1 MIQAATQ
8 APIQLKNVVL
18 SHDRH
23 PAVHHVSGA
32 FAPGSLTAITGPNG
46 AGKTTLLRAL
56 AGLHRLDEGRIDHP
70 GLHPA
75 DIALLP
81 QASLLDRSFPLSCLD
96 VVALGHWGRIG
107 AFRPVTAILR
117 AAAQEALRKVGMEP
131 LAARP
136 IGSLSAGQFQRVLFA
151 RLLAQ
156 DAPVML
162 LDEPFTALDA
172 RTTADLL
179 GVLRGW
185 HQAGKTVVAVLHDLD
200 LIRREFPE
208 TLLLAREAIA
218 WGPTEISLS
227 AANRLRARMLSE
239 AWDDGAEICHVAA

>member
-1 MIQAATQ
+1 MVPPPA
-8 APIQLKNVVL
+8 IQLKNVVL

-23 PAVHHVSGA
+23 PAVHHLSGT

-56 AGLHRLDEGRIDHP
+56 SGLHQLDEGRIDHP
-70 GLHPA
+70 GLRPS

-96 VVALGHWGRIG
+96 VVALGHWGKIG
-107 AFRPVTAILR
+107 AFRPVTTALR
-117 AAAQEALRKVGMEP
+117 DAAQEALRKVGMES

-136 IGSLSAGQFQRVLFA
+136 IGALSAGQFQRVLFA

-156 DAPVML
+156 DCSVML
-162 LDEPFTALDA
+162 LDEPFSALDA
-172 RTTADLL
+172 RTTSDLL

-200 LIRREFPE
+200 LIRREFPD

-218 WGPTEISLS
+218 WTATETALS
-227 AANRLRARMLSE
+227 AANRMRARILSE
-239 AWDDGAEICHVAA
+239 VWDDSAEICHVAA